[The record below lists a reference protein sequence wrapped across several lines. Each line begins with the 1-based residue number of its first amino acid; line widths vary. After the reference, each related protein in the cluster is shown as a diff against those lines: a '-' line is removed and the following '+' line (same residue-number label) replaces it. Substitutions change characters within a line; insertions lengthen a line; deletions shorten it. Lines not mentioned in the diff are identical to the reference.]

1 MEELEGR
8 VSALEGQMRYVR
20 EDAAAARVLAGGA
33 DRDVAALAAKLDAQ
47 TQLLAALRE
56 TQVEDHGH
64 IAELQRGVTRL
75 ERRFEISEQRSE
87 QRFGRLEQ
95 QVGGLTAR
103 FDGLEG
109 RFDGLEGRV
118 GGLDQRFDG
127 VDQRLDGIDQRF
139 DGIDGRF
146 TTLEQGQAMILDLLR
161 RRNGEEPPASAE

>member
-47 TQLLAALRE
+47 TRLMEALRE

-161 RRNGEEPPASAE
+161 RRNGEGPPASAE